1 MEKRLNPISR
11 LLHWLMALM
20 IISTIFLGVFLANSY
35 ERDYPILLKFHKQ
48 IGVILFILVFIRLL
62 VRPFARKPVKE
73 TQMPRIH
80 KMAARGLHILFYIVI
95 LIMPIIGISML
106 IYGGYPVKLFGI
118 DNIKPDLKLFTI
130 LHNLH
135 GLIGW
140 GFFVL
145 ILAHIFMGLY
155 HGLIKQDGTLRKMW
169 FGKLN

>member
-35 ERDYPILLKFHKQ
+35 DKDYPILLALHKQ

-73 TQMPRIH
+73 TQIPRIQ
-80 KMAARGLHILFYIVI
+80 KMAASGLHILFYII
-95 LIMPIIGISML
+95 IFIMPITGVSML
-106 IYGGYPVKLFGI
+106 LCGGYPVKFI
-118 DNIKPDLKLFTI
+118 AIENIKPDLKLFTI
-130 LHNLH
+130 LRNLH

-155 HGLIKQDGTLRKMW
+155 HGLIKQDGTLKKMW